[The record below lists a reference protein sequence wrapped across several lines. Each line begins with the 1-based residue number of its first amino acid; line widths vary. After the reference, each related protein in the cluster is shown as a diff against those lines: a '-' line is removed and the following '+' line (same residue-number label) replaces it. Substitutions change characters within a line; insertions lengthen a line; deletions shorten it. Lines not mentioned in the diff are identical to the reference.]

1 MGLMG
6 FALFL
11 FIVGAVFYAN
21 PSLGTDLRV
30 WSDRVAQSGIFT
42 RPPEGVITSAV
53 LFFFLSG
60 VSAFV
65 TAALRLVIGRRRYRA
80 MSDVFSGIGA
90 VIFAFLLSLYANF
103 TISGQLVLATEAAAV
118 GILLLV
124 YISLGMYWSWMRH
137 LPRPETRATT
147 PRP

>member
-1 MGLMG
+1 
-6 FALFL
+6 
-11 FIVGAVFYAN
+11 
-21 PSLGTDLRV
+21 
-30 WSDRVAQSGIFT
+30 
-42 RPPEGVITSAV
+42 VITSAV